1 MNLLPAFV
9 RRAAARLGGADR
21 VDRRAALLDV
31 RNFAVGVDHECR
43 AVCDAGFL
51 VQHPIGGRGFAFGEI
66 AQKRNGDIVLLRE
79 LSL

>member
-31 RNFAVGVDHECR
+31 RNFAVRVDHECR
-43 AVCDAGFL
+43 AVRDAGFL
-51 VQHPIGGRGFAFGEI
+51 VQHSVSGRGFSFCKI
-66 AQKRNGDIVLLRE
+66 AQKWNGDIVLLGE